1 MSSELDV
8 GLIDSPKKEFQALSN
23 AEKQVMYEAMAIQGL
38 LSLMGYK
45 SATAEGD
52 KEMIQRFCQDAKQN
66 LEALFWCPS
75 GTSAVH
81 T

>member
-1 MSSELDV
+1 
-8 GLIDSPKKEFQALSN
+8 
-23 AEKQVMYEAMAIQGL
+23 MYEAMAIQGL

-66 LEALFWCPS
+66 LEAYLVSQWQKCS
-75 GTSAVH
+75 SHMKAL
-81 T
+81 